1 MSERTVEDIRTEMV
15 AERQRLD
22 DDLNRLKSD
31 LRSLAVFVVA
41 GLVVVGLVTWLL
53 GKRSGAQTV
62 WKLVK

>member
-41 GLVVVGLVTWLL
+41 GLMVVGLVTWLL

>member
-41 GLVVVGLVTWLL
+41 GLIVVGLVTWLL

-62 WKLVK
+62 WKLVT

>member
-22 DDLNRLKSD
+22 DDLKRLKSD
-31 LRSLAVFVVA
+31 LRSLAMFVVA
-41 GLVVVGLVTWLL
+41 GLIVVGLVTWLL

>member
-1 MSERTVEDIRTEMV
+1 MSDRTVEDIRTEMV

-22 DDLNRLKSD
+22 DDLKRLKSD
-31 LRSLAVFVVA
+31 LRSLAMFVVA
-41 GLVVVGLVTWLL
+41 GLIVVGLVTWLM

>member
-41 GLVVVGLVTWLL
+41 GLIVVGLVTWLL

>member
-22 DDLNRLKSD
+22 DDLKRLKSD

-41 GLVVVGLVTWLL
+41 GLVVVGLVTWFV
-53 GKRSGAQTV
+53 GKRSGARTV